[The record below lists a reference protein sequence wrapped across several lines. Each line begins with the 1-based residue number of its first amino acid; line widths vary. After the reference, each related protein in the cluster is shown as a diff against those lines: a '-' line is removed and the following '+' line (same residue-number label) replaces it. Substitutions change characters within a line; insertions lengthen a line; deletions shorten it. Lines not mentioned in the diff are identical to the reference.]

1 MFDIGFWELGV
12 IFVVALLVVGP
23 EKMPVLIKGA
33 GQWFGQIQRMIR
45 NARYEIEREAQTD
58 EYRQLNKDFLEE
70 DRKLKDLAR
79 EPVVDDLQVS
89 KTQSEAAK
97 ENLEPKG

>member
-23 EKMPVLIKGA
+23 EKMP
-33 GQWFGQIQRMIR
+33 
-45 NARYEIEREAQTD
+45 D
-58 EYRQLNKDFLEE
+58 EYKQLNKDFLEE

-79 EPVVDDLQVS
+79 EPTVDDVLD
-89 KTQSEAAK
+89 
-97 ENLEPKG
+97 LEKSDETSRQDIAPKV

>member
-23 EKMPVLIKGA
+23 EKMPALIKGA
-33 GQWFGQIQRMIR
+33 GRWVGQLQRMIR

-70 DRKLKDLAR
+70 DQKLKDLA
-79 EPVVDDLQVS
+79 
-89 KTQSEAAK
+89 KEAAVDK
-97 ENLEPKG
+97 PFVSEETNEASQENLEPKA